1 MDDVIEKVFQIAYG
15 IWRRRWIALAVAW
28 PLALLGGAV
37 AMIVPERFEA
47 TARVYVNTQTMLK
60 PLMKDITFQPDIDQQ
75 VAMLAKTL
83 ISRPNVEQLFNQ
95 PGIGFEQPATRRY
108 DSAVDKLMTSI
119 RIEPMGKN
127 LYAISYRDVDAQ
139 RAQRLV
145 QGLVE
150 LFVDSGV
157 GEKRRDSEEA
167 SRFIGEEIKVLERK
181 LAESEN
187 RLKDFKLRHF
197 GFTGTSNQDFFARVS
212 QLSDE
217 VARLRVELSSSEQAR
232 DALRRE
238 LAVEDPQLPPDTQGG
253 AMSIAHGSETDARI
267 EAQRKTLDELL
278 RRYTDE
284 HPDVVATQRTIAQL
298 ERQKKSETESA
309 GKTARPRGN
318 AATSPVYQRIRIALA
333 ESEAKVASLRTELSV
348 QQGRLDE
355 TRAKAGKLPEVEAEL
370 TQLNRDYDVLR
381 KNYDQLVSRR
391 ESASLGVKLDQGAQ
405 LADFR
410 ILEPPRVSPK
420 AVFPNRLVL
429 AILML
434 IASIAGGVA
443 VAFLLDQIFPSFH
456 VAKQLREMTGR
467 PVLGSVSMF
476 VDEQGGSR
484 ERREQIAFAA
494 TASLLLV
501 LNVGWIAWVALHPT
515 RV

>member
-1 MDDVIEKVFQIAYG
+1 MDDVIEKIIQIAYG

-28 PLALLGGAV
+28 PLAILGGAV
-37 AMIVPERFEA
+37 AMLVPERFEA
-47 TARVYVNTQTMLK
+47 SARVYVNTQTMLK

-83 ISRPNVEQLFNQ
+83 ISRPNVEHLYNQ
-95 PGIGFEQPATRRY
+95 PTIGFEQPAPRKY
-108 DSAVDKLMTSI
+108 DAAVDKLMTSI
-119 RIEPMGKN
+119 RVEPMGKN
-127 LYAISYRDVDAQ
+127 LYAISYRDADAQ

-167 SRFIGEEIKVLERK
+167 RRFIDEEIRVLEGK

-187 RLKDFKLRHF
+187 RLKEFKLRHF

-217 VARLRVELSSSEQAR
+217 VARLRVELSSAEQAR

-238 LAVEDPQLPPDTQGG
+238 LAAEDPQLPPDTLGG
-253 AMSIAHGSETDARI
+253 AMSSPTSEIDARI
-267 EAQRKTLDELL
+267 EAQRKMLDELL

-298 ERQKKSETESA
+298 ERQKKADMETA
-309 GKTARPRGN
+309 GRGTRGRGN

-333 ESEAKVASLRTELSV
+333 EAEAKVASLRVELSV

-370 TQLNRDYDVLR
+370 AQLNRDYDVLR

-410 ILEPPRVSPK
+410 IVEPPRVSPK

-429 AILML
+429 SILML
-434 IASIAGGVA
+434 FAAIAGGVA
-443 VAFLLDQIFPSFH
+443 VAFLLDQVFPSFH
-456 VAKQLREMTGR
+456 VAKQLREVTGR
-467 PVLGSVSMF
+467 PVLGAVSMF
-476 VDEQGGSR
+476 VSDEQRVR
-484 ERREQIAFAA
+484 ERRQHLAFVA
-494 TASLLLV
+494 TASLLFA
-501 LNVGWIAWVALHPT
+501 LNVAWIAWVALHPT